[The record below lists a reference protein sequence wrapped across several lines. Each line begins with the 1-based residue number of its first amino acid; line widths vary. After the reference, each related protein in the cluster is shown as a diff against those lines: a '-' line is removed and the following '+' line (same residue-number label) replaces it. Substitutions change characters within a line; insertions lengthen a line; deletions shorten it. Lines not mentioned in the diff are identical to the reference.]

1 MDVPLLGVVLLLGLG
16 SSGFA
21 QAQTSSSKVS
31 AAPAL
36 ITHPVQPTTPPI
48 TPPAVLHTVDAEYPS
63 EARRKKISGDV
74 WIGLTVGTDG
84 LPSDMHVLQSA
95 GHELDEEAVKAV
107 QQYKF
112 RPAMQAGVPVAVTVK
127 VHVQFKIRRSFW

>member
-1 MDVPLLGVVLLLGLG
+1 MPFLGVVLLLALG

-21 QAQTSSSKVS
+21 QTRTSSSKVS
-31 AAPAL
+31 AAPAP
-36 ITHPVQPTTPPI
+36 ITQPVQPAKPPI
-48 TPPAVLHTVDAEYPS
+48 TPPAVLHTVDPEYPS

-74 WIGLTVGTDG
+74 WIGMTVGTDG
-84 LPSDMHVLQSA
+84 VPSDIHVLQSA
-95 GHELDEEAVKAV
+95 GHGLDEEAVKAV